1 MGHPTLFPSTTTT
14 SRAGATIE
22 AIAAYTQRPSM
33 NTVLDQPDDLLSLV
47 GKPLGSTDWMEITQ
61 EQVNL
66 FADATGDHQWIHTDP
81 ARAINGPFKGTVAH
95 GYLTLSLAPVVISQ
109 ILEIRELTAALN
121 YGVDKVRFPAP
132 LRVGSQVRA
141 TVALMSARQKTS
153 GVEAVFSLTYE
164 IEGQDRPACVA
175 DVVVLYP

>member
-1 MGHPTLFPSTTTT
+1 FLVQLRRGVPRHIAGHSMLFPSTTTT
-14 SRAGATIE
+14 SLAGATLE
-22 AIAAYTQRPSM
+22 ATAAYTQRPSM
-33 NTVLDQPDDLLSLV
+33 NTVLDQPADLLSLV

-66 FADATGDHQWIHTDP
+66 FADATGDHQWIHIDP

-95 GYLTLSLAPVVISQ
+95 GYLTLSLAPAVISR
-109 ILEIRELTAALN
+109 ILKIRELTAALN

-141 TVALMSARQKTS
+141 TVS
-153 GVEAVFSLTYE
+153 V
-164 IEGQDRPACVA
+164 
-175 DVVVLYP
+175 